1 MSTPADEPTPDLD
14 QYYDAVPDGSGSVLA
29 CRVCG
34 TLVAGQGDYP
44 QVHWDW
50 HEAANGA

>member
-14 QYYDAVPDGSGSVLA
+14 QYFDDAPDTPGAVL

-34 TLVAGQGDYP
+34 ALVGHHDDYRR
-44 QVHWDW
+44 VHWDW